1 MHPSFH
7 DLGTDLLSTVVVFF
21 FFFYTDAGLRGQG
34 LKSTLDLKEKSP
46 CCKAVVAHCL
56 TVLLLHGSQ
65 LFASLSIPKHGHL
78 GWKNHL
84 SVPQG
89 QA

>member
-7 DLGTDLLSTVVVFF
+7 DLGTDLQEYHFF
-21 FFFYTDAGLRGQG
+21 FLKNTDSGVRGQG

-46 CCKAVVAHCL
+46 CHKAVVAHCL

-65 LFASLSIPKHGHL
+65 LFASLSNPKHGHL
-78 GWKNHL
+78 GWKSHL